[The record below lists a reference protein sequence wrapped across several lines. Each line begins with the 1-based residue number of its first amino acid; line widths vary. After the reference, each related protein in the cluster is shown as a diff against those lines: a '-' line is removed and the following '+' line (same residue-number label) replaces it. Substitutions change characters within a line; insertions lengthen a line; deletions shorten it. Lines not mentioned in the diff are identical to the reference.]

1 MGKCQDQDMK
11 GYDIMTRLLLIPVK
25 LIAKALLYILS
36 AIICVI
42 AWVIGL
48 PAMIFRNLCAII
60 GGISIIALT
69 IMLVIGAAPNTVNS
83 FLCYGA
89 SIGVILIPMILI
101 EIMKACF
108 CIRGR
113 LLGAA
118 DNIQLIG

>member
-1 MGKCQDQDMK
+1 
-11 GYDIMTRLLLIPVK
+11 MTTLLLIPVK

-69 IMLVIGAAPNTVNS
+69 ILLVIGAAPNTVN
-83 FLCYGA
+83 
-89 SIGVILIPMILI
+89 PMLLI

-118 DNIQLIG
+118 DNI

>member
-11 GYDIMTRLLLIPVK
+11 GYDIMTTLLLIPVK

-69 IMLVIGAAPNTVNS
+69 IMLVIGAAPR
-83 FLCYGA
+83 
-89 SIGVILIPMILI
+89 
-101 EIMKACF
+101 ACSH
-108 CIRGR
+108 
-113 LLGAA
+113 
-118 DNIQLIG
+118 

>member
-11 GYDIMTRLLLIPVK
+11 GYDIMTTLLLIPVK

-108 CIRGR
+108 CI
-113 LLGAA
+113 
-118 DNIQLIG
+118 